1 MKAARRRKR
10 ILRGGSWKEGIL
22 FRSHRRAKNPQLKDR
37 WKEVSENRLAA

>member
-22 FRSHRRAKNPQLKDR
+22 FRTHRTAKTPQLKIICNV
-37 WKEVSENRLAA
+37 EPENKVLA